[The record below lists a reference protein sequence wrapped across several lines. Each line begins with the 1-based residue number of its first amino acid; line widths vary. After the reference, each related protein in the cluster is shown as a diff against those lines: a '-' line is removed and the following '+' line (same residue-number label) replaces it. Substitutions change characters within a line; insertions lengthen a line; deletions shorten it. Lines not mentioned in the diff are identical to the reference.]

1 MRVKERI
8 KDLGHCVELISMDPY
23 FEDITLGLFIKSKKL
38 TVWSYSQAE
47 GINFRINQ
55 VRDRV
60 AKLGE
65 FEIDP
70 DSSSQVLLDDEFVP
84 EQVLR
89 FLFKEAVMKNPSL
102 PVPTGEITAKDNKSS
117 LTFIV
122 DGNRTNEGF
131 IYVVKSTG
139 SAERR
144 DARIRAVV
152 GGFIRYGECNRV
164 EMDKFQFSDGKRHDG
179 FVRLLLPYARNVSAV
194 ENLLANEEM
203 AGQMTTQT
211 LGFSQN

>member
-23 FEDITLGLFIKSKKL
+23 FKDITLGLFIKSKTL
-38 TVWSYSQAE
+38 TVWSYSQAD
-47 GINFRINQ
+47 GIDFRISQ

-60 AKLGE
+60 ANLGE

-70 DSSSQVLLDDEFVP
+70 DSSNQVLLHDELVP

-89 FLFKEAVMKNPSL
+89 FLFKETVMKDPSL
-102 PVPTGEITAKDNKSS
+102 PAATGEITAKDNKSS

-122 DGNRTNEGF
+122 GGIETNDGY
-131 IYVVKSTG
+131 IYIVKSTG
-139 SAERR
+139 GEARR

-164 EMDKFQFSDGKRHDG
+164 EMDKFQFSDRKRHDG
-179 FVRLLLPYARNVSAV
+179 FVRLLLPYARNVSGV
-194 ENLLANEEM
+194 ENSLANENM